1 MAKSDFKIQEV
12 SIEKLISYPHNLR
25 DYKKT
30 LPKLIQSIQIYGFR
44 QPIVVDSSFCIVVGQ
59 ARFKAAQEIGLKTVP
74 VHIAHDLTDDQIR
87 AYRLAD
93 NRIGEDTEWNDE
105 ALALEIMSLSDVEG
119 CITGFDSSE
128 IDRLSEILRQNDSDN
143 DPDIVP
149 EEPEFPKSKLGD
161 IWLLDKHRL
170 MCGDST
176 DAKTVDLLLN
186 GKIPPLMVTDPPYGV
201 NYDAS
206 WRKNIHGNH
215 NNSNMAT
222 GKVLNDD
229 RASWKEAYDLFKGDI
244 AYVWHSGTFSHIFA
258 SDLMASGFD
267 IRSQIIWVK
276 NSLTISR
283 GHYHPQHEPCFY
295 CVRKYYPLH
304 EPCFYCVKKGKTA
317 NWQGSRT
324 ETTVWNIK
332 KEICSTGHSTQKPTE
347 CMRIPIINN
356 SIPNDIVYDPFLC
369 SGTTLIAAQETGRI
383 CYGIELNP
391 AYVDVIIKR
400 WQNFTGQKAIRE
412 CDKVHFDDIFID
424 VNHEIE

>member
-1 MAKSDFKIQEV
+1 MTKSDFKIQEIE
-12 SIEKLISYPHNLR
+12 IEKLISYPHNLR

-30 LPKLIQSIQIYGFR
+30 LPKLIKSIEIYGFR
-44 QPIVVDSSFCIVVGQ
+44 QPIVVDNGFCVVVGQ
-59 ARFKAAQEIGLKTVP
+59 ARLLAAKEIGLKTVP
-74 VHIAHDLTDDQIR
+74 VHIAYDLTEDQIR

-105 ALALEIMSLSDVEG
+105 VLALEIMSLENIEG
-119 CITGFDSSE
+119 CLTGFDTAE
-128 IDRLSEILRQNDSDN
+128 IDRLSEILRQMDTES
-143 DPDIVP
+143 DPDILP
-149 EEPEFPKSKLGD
+149 EESEFPKSKLGD
-161 IWLLDKHRL
+161 IFLLGEHRL

-176 DAKTVDLLLN
+176 HSKTVELLLN

-215 NNSNMAT
+215 DNSNMAV

-229 RASWKEAYDLFKGDI
+229 RASWSEAYDLFKGNV

-258 SDLMASGFD
+258 ADLIASGFD
-267 IRSQIIWVK
+267 IRSQIIWAK
-276 NSLTISR
+276 NGLTISR

-295 CVRKYYPLH
+295 CVRKG
-304 EPCFYCVKKGKTA
+304 KKA
-317 NWQGSRT
+317 NWQGSHT
-324 ETTVWNIK
+324 ESTVWNIK
-332 KEICSTGHSTQKPTE
+332 KELCTTGHSTQKPTE
-347 CMRIPIINN
+347 CMRTPIINN
-356 SIPNDIVYDPFLC
+356 SVPNDIVYDPFVG

-391 AYVDVIIKR
+391 VYVDVIIKR

-412 CDKVHFDDIFID
+412 CDKVYFDDIFID
-424 VNHEIE
+424 VTHEIE